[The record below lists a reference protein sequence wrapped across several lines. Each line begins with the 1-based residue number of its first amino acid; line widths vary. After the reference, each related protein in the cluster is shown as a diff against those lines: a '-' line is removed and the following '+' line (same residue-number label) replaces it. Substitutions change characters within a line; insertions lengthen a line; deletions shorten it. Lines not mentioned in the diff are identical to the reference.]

1 MRKKTNIEL
10 IGLSKE
16 FVTPDK
22 AGIFRAVD
30 DVSLHIGA
38 GDFVT
43 LLGPSGCG
51 KTTILRM
58 IAGFE
63 TPTSGDILA
72 DSRRINDL
80 PPDKRDSAMV
90 FQSYALFPHL
100 NVFSNVAFG
109 LQLKKMPTADIE
121 QKVTTALKMV
131 GLEGLDTRQPN
142 QLSGGQQQR
151 VALARALVM
160 EPSVLLF
167 DEPLSNLDAKLRV
180 QMRREIRRIQRT
192 LGLTSIYVT
201 HDQAEAM
208 SLSDKVI
215 VMNHGRIEQIGTP
228 DEVYQKP
235 ASEFVADFIGVANF
249 LDAEVLSLESDVTV
263 VRLFGEVFRVPG
275 FRKDIQIGE
284 QVRLVVRPEIVRLGR
299 EGVFDATV
307 TFSTYMGPSQE
318 YVVDLNGHILQIE
331 DSDPTGRERFA
342 EGSGVKVSFKHEGLH
357 IVKKTDDS
365 R

>member
-30 DVSLHIGA
+30 DVSLHIEA

-151 VALARALVM
+151 VALARALA
-160 EPSVLLF
+160 PGPRLLLA
-167 DEPLSNLDAKLRV
+167 DEPTGNLDPDLSFRLMDLFMQFHAHGTTVILATHSRDLIARNPSAKLLRL
-180 QMRREIRRIQRT
+180 EDGKITYANWPGAT
-192 LGLTSIYVT
+192 LFRSA
-201 HDQAEAM
+201 DQLDFEPPAH
-208 SLSDKVI
+208 SCKKG
-215 VMNHGRIEQIGTP
+215 GR
-228 DEVYQKP
+228 
-235 ASEFVADFIGVANF
+235 A
-249 LDAEVLSLESDVTV
+249 
-263 VRLFGEVFRVPG
+263 
-275 FRKDIQIGE
+275 
-284 QVRLVVRPEIVRLGR
+284 
-299 EGVFDATV
+299 
-307 TFSTYMGPSQE
+307 
-318 YVVDLNGHILQIE
+318 
-331 DSDPTGRERFA
+331 
-342 EGSGVKVSFKHEGLH
+342 
-357 IVKKTDDS
+357 
-365 R
+365 